1 MNDYFAPINI
11 RFFQNKDNYISDYLE
26 SIESSQQLTILI
38 YVLSQ
43 CYYRSKTSKTDTIRI
58 SCKFG
63 AKTCFLKNLKQSTA
77 QTIKVIESLENTL
90 YIKSVVV
97 EGEEIVIQFSLA
109 LMTMLDKSQRFSIC
123 LNDLLRFKYIE
134 HSIVYLLTRFGKKKS
149 YIYHNYLCHI
159 LHLESLT
166 LPRQKQKI
174 KRIFKR
180 LEKLGIIKES
190 DYKDYKYIFSRE

>member
-1 MNDYFAPINI
+1 M
-11 RFFQNKDNYISDYLE
+11 
-26 SIESSQQLTILI
+26 
-38 YVLSQ
+38 
-43 CYYRSKTSKTDTIRI
+43 
-58 SCKFG
+58 
-63 AKTCFLKNLKQSTA
+63 
-77 QTIKVIESLENTL
+77 
-90 YIKSVVV
+90 V

-134 HSIVYLLTRFGKKKS
+134 HSIVYLLTRFGNKKS

-180 LEKLGIIKES
+180 LEKLGFIKES